1 MAITM
6 KRIVIDLDA
15 TLTLET
21 DDAYP
26 DKLVNND
33 VLRSCRYYKEQ
44 GFEIVI
50 ATSRNMRTYDGNV
63 GKINANT
70 LPIII
75 EWLNKHRVPYDE
87 IYIGKPW
94 CGLDGFYV
102 DDKAIRPSEF
112 SWLSLS
118 QVYEL
123 LDAEKKLNAG
133 SDQ

>member
-1 MAITM
+1 M

-26 DKLVNND
+26 DKRVNKD

-50 ATSRNMRTYDGNV
+50 ATSRNMRTYNGNV

-75 EWLNKHRVPYDE
+75 EWLNKHQVPYDE

-112 SWLSLS
+112 SSLS
-118 QVYEL
+118 SSEVYEL
-123 LDAEKKLNAG
+123 LDAEKKFNAG
-133 SDQ
+133 GN

>member
-112 SWLSLS
+112 SSLSLS

-133 SDQ
+133 SD

>member
-75 EWLNKHRVPYDE
+75 EWLNKHQVPYDE

-112 SWLSLS
+112 SSLSLS

-123 LDAEKKLNAG
+123 LNAEKKLNAG
-133 SDQ
+133 SD

>member
-1 MAITM
+1 M

-112 SWLSLS
+112 SSLSLS